1 MTEKRGRKPTQ
12 ITPQPEVHL
21 NESALSEDIQKLN
34 DFALLKTS
42 YTGGRDELNQQVGRI
57 QMGLAM
63 SGLTNMMNLQTLKL
77 IKESKSYRSWSGQSG
92 IDRKGVAIADL
103 GTWDGFCRALGV
115 SRDKVEE
122 DIRNMDAF
130 GEEALESLSALGV
143 GYRELRQYRKL
154 PEDRKLALVEIAK
167 SGDKEGFVELAEEI
181 IAKHLKEKET
191 LEASLEEARAENAA
205 TSKLLEAKSKRI
217 DQLDREV
224 VRIQNLSPT
233 DDAKELIQAATDTM
247 YSAQGAINGHF
258 RAALQ
263 ELHDACTVEGKTQL
277 MAGMV
282 NQLIHDLMV
291 LRDQFNL
298 PDTLGD
304 GRPGWMQWA
313 EDQDAQSATIKDGA
327 TVLKN

>member
-12 ITPQPEVHL
+12 VLPQPDIQL
-21 NESALSEDIQKLN
+21 KEDVISGDVQKLN
-34 DFALLKTS
+34 EFATLKTS
-42 YTGGRDELNQQVGRI
+42 YTKERDELNQMIGQI
-57 QMGLAM
+57 QMGFAIG
-63 SGLTNMMNLQTLKL
+63 GLSNMMSMQKLKV
-77 IKESKSYRSWSGQSG
+77 IKETKSYRTLAGQTST
-92 IDRKGVAIADL
+92 DRTGAPIPDL
-103 GTWDGFCRALGV
+103 GIWNGFCRALGM
-115 SRDKVEE
+115 SAEKVDE
-122 DIRNMDAF
+122 DLRNMDAF
-130 GEEALESLSALGV
+130 GEEALEALSAIGV